1 VETLKRYRGGG
12 EQTMPRY
19 RLDFGI
25 FQEAGKFRSGL
36 RADMTTSDE
45 DERARLRFK
54 MRVTVAVT
62 FAVGLAAVLLAGS
75 CPIPWL
81 QEALKEVGVAFMI
94 AATLAATVDVALKN
108 ELIRDVFF
116 ATFRYAFP
124 PQLQTEILRI
134 AAYRLICEKH
144 VWDARRIE
152 LTTRPAPRARRIQS
166 E

>member
-1 VETLKRYRGGG
+1 
-12 EQTMPRY
+12 
-19 RLDFGI
+19 
-25 FQEAGKFRSGL
+25 
-36 RADMTTSDE
+36 MTTSDE

-116 ATFRYAFP
+116 LPLFDTPF
-124 PQLQTEILRI
+124 LRNCRLKFCESPLI
-134 AAYRLICEKH
+134 A
-144 VWDARRIE
+144 
-152 LTTRPAPRARRIQS
+152 
-166 E
+166 